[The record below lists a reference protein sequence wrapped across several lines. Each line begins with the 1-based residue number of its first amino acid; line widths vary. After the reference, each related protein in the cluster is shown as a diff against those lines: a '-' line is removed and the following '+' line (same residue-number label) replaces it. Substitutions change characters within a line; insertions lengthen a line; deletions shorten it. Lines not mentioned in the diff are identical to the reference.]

1 MFICI
6 YLKQSYFYMN
16 PAFLYP
22 NLKCFTLEL
31 LLNYN
36 TMSEIR
42 NRSTKF
48 SHSTIFLFITSYY

>member
-1 MFICI
+1 
-6 YLKQSYFYMN
+6 MN

-22 NLKCFTLEL
+22 NFKRFTLEL

-36 TMSEIR
+36 SRSEIR

-48 SHSTIFLFITSYY
+48 IHSTICLFIILYY